1 MSKFNLV
8 AQLQL
13 QAPGNTQAIVNQ
25 IQKQLNSIGVNVKL
39 NSNVRNIRATSSAIG
54 LIDTESR
61 RASSSVG
68 ELGRTMGIAARR
80 FGAISIAT
88 GGFLYLTRAIKN
100 SVSEAI
106 LFERELNKITQATG
120 ATGKA
125 LSNISNRVTELSAGL
140 GVSSKEL
147 IGAARTLAQAGFSAK
162 NTAGALKILAQTELA
177 ATFDSIADTTEGVIA
192 TIQQFGKEALK
203 SGKEIEFLEQSLSAI
218 NTVSKLFAVESSDII
233 SAIRK
238 TGGSFEAAGGN
249 INELIALFTSV
260 RATTRESADTIATAF
275 RTIFTRLQRTDTI
288 DALKEL
294 GIVLQDST
302 GKFVGPLKAIEQLS
316 IGLSVLDT
324 KDFRF
329 SQIVEELGGFRQIG
343 KVIPLVKQFAITQ
356 EALSAAQKASG
367 SLALDAATAQQTL
380 AVRITKVQESFLALV
395 RDFTSSDTFQ
405 TMASFALD
413 FANALISVGQAI
425 KPILPLV
432 TAFAAIQL
440 GKTLIPAIGA
450 FSGFSK
456 RNQGGPIHKFAK
468 GGFVPGSGNGDTV
481 PAMLSPGEFVIKKS
495 SAAKMGADAL
505 HGMNAGGAVQYFAEG
520 GNVKNNIRSN
530 IQSKSRKGGILD
542 QDRVGI
548 LVLESQNTVA
558 KSQKDRTGR
567 INSKMFG
574 DSAQLFDQGKINKEY
589 GVIRSGISDNI
600 KNNLSSNIRSSIS
613 QGLFNAIET
622 TGELFAP
629 ELKIN
634 TPLVRE
640 KYNDKFLSSVG
651 EDTIGTMFEAMIASI
666 SDPSFSK
673 TSDKNRPFDFIGS
686 LNKAERLFDGST
698 RGIKY
703 RDAKSTLNAASPSS
717 LMEKVVNQAKREA
730 YGFKGQEGPG
740 RDLSSLL
747 SGKTN
752 LSNAD
757 LNNILP
763 GVKKNAIVMENFLK
777 EKVGEGNFTKTPK
790 GQGFIYSFAKFAKGG
805 AAGSDTVPAMLTPGE
820 FVVKKSSAEKIGYDE
835 LNHMN
840 RTGTPK
846 GYAKG
851 GPVKGSSGKGVIL
864 DPSELKANSLAG
876 GYDPSQPGGAGT
888 PRLFKP
894 AKTQSYPDRRANRDA
909 AELSSNAPVSAP
921 TKNSGNFLEGRTD
934 QALISAKVQK
944 AAEKIGPVFEQ
955 LGVHGAE
962 LDDIFRTMTKLMQKG
977 ISTEDALNKST
988 ELVTKGRIK
997 EVSKVQRPTIGS
1009 NGPGSGPTP
1018 TGPSATGSGNNPGTQ
1033 AVNRASGQ
1041 LAQNFLFMGGA
1052 ITSVVGQMGLFDKE
1066 TANLVSQF
1074 AVTAASVY
1082 GISST
1087 ILEGVGSLKLFS
1099 NTSKIAAASNTVE
1112 AVASG
1117 VSAAADI
1124 EESFA
1129 SKMAAAKGSIAQG
1142 ALIGLSVGIA
1152 AAGVAISEYTAA
1164 QKKASESAATEVKS
1178 VKEGGKGSL
1187 ESITKKL
1194 QDATR
1199 SGNQASAA
1207 TVGGYGGAAGGALGG
1222 AAAGAALGSIVPVLG
1237 TAIGAALGGIVGGI
1251 VGGFG
1256 GAKAGAAVATTSN
1269 PELAAAEYSAKA
1281 QYSAA
1286 KATYDFTK
1294 SLEDAKQKNLS
1305 SRDSLKSLTEQTNR
1319 LNKAQVTAKVASR
1332 QAEINRT
1339 KTVSSFGAVL
1349 GYTPENSKTEADITN
1364 AAAEKASIE
1373 ELATTAREAATQ
1385 LKSSTD
1391 QQVSEIIASSKSAI
1405 VLKDVL
1411 KDPAIQNALTAYK
1424 GALVESGKSQAEAE
1438 TIVKSS
1444 VDVYG
1449 KQINAANENIVAQN
1463 ALVAAKTAEVA
1474 LILQTNTALNAL
1486 VQTSRA
1492 FLAVQSNLDRTIA
1505 GLDGS
1510 FKSIPTNLGA
1520 QLGDIT
1526 KVGNQSDFANTAQQA
1541 AAPLGAAGQVFANQV
1556 ISSAQAIEKLRTG
1569 LNIKNVESATK
1580 NQLSGDAGKGATK
1593 QLLEGIIG
1601 KDVFKGLG
1609 KDMQDAL
1616 VGSIQASGGKDAN
1629 INQDTIQ
1636 GIIKQFET
1644 NAQGAADVLKQTADL
1659 SDQYLSQY
1667 DQVTTAIIASMN
1679 KEADLR
1685 SGLINIQQ
1693 VGQDRLAEV
1702 FKGKLSAG
1710 QQDQLLK
1717 NKDTNTT
1724 RAAQATLGPTLGG
1737 VKAGNVSSLAGTLKT
1752 IQARST
1758 SNNTRLNRADIG
1770 NRDRSVTEGNQ
1781 KQLADASVKVTNE
1794 LKRLA
1799 DQSAKASDI
1808 MGQIS
1813 KEQAKR
1819 EFASGQV
1826 EDFVLGTQESRQ
1838 KQAETFQGA
1847 NIVAQTGSFQG
1858 LPEEMRKGVGDLLKQ
1873 IADLEPGGA
1882 ADKVRKGAIQNDAI
1896 RAGLPPQ
1903 VAQALANAT
1912 PKEEKLIQD
1921 LRILN
1926 EQEKAAQ
1933 QALIDA
1939 ERVNTDTATRLLG
1952 GVNNLLNVMA
1962 NNIKNGPQALQ
1973 APIVN
1978 QPAGFA
1984 QNNGAPQAID
1994 QGLGKLVTSME
2005 MLSQNFNN
2013 MQMTHTVNV
2022 TGQVN
2027 VAGFN
2032 GEQIGKAITDSV
2044 GQFVISVVN
2053 QTLNDRQNSLR
2064 TG

>member
-13 QAPGNTQAIVNQ
+13 QAPGNTQTIVNQ

-61 RASSSVG
+61 KASSSVG

-520 GNVKNNIRSN
+520 GLAQQKNL
-530 IQSKSRKGGILD
+530 GALILEPE
-542 QDRVGI
+542 RIV
-548 LVLESQNTVA
+548 SA
-558 KSQKDRTGR
+558 SQKHTNIDVVPNEKNGLTRPY
-567 INSKMFG
+567 S
-574 DSAQLFDQGKINKEY
+574 FDLR
-589 GVIRSGISDNI
+589 RSGISDSVGANFSTGLRENI
-600 KNNLSSNIRSSIS
+600 RESLIQAVNNTGSILSSAGIDTPIV
-613 QGLFNAIET
+613 
-622 TGELFAP
+622 P
-629 ELKIN
+629 EAATKS
-634 TPLVRE
+634 
-640 KYNDKFLSSVG
+640 FLSSIGEGPVG
-651 EDTIGTMFEAMIASI
+651 SLFEAMIHGIRDRKFDNDIVSQGR
-666 SDPSFSK
+666 
-673 TSDKNRPFDFIGS
+673 NFDFIGGLDGNINKIFNPS
-686 LNKAERLFDGST
+686 LSAQDV
-698 RGIKY
+698 KY
-703 RDAKSTLNAASPSS
+703 ADAKSTLSAASRESFI
-717 LMEKVVNQAKREA
+717 KKAANQLALES
-730 YGFKGQEGPG
+730 KGIEGPG
-740 RDLSSLL
+740 RAVGNSFAQL
-747 SGKTN
+747 SGKTKSTN
-752 LSNAD
+752 D
-757 LNNILP
+757 LKFLL
-763 GVKKNAIVMENFLK
+763 KKNIPAGQMIEYLK
-777 EKVGEGNFTKTPK
+777 KELGEDKFTATPK
-790 GQGFIYSFAKFAKGG
+790 GQGYEFKFAKFAKGG

-820 FVVKKSSAEKIGYDE
+820 FVVKKSSAQKIGYDE

-840 RTGTPK
+840 RTGAPK
-846 GYAKG
+846 GYATG
-851 GPVKGSSGKGVIL
+851 GPVGFSKGGRAKIFGEEFNTLPAETISQEKIDNIL
-864 DPSELKANSLAG
+864 KPKINYKNNVRATNFEAPTDTNQLKAEQTQQAFISNISK
-876 GYDPSQPGGAGT
+876 PSKQAIAQNAVQQELG
-888 PRLFKP
+888 LNDKSSS
-894 AKTQSYPDRRANRDA
+894 AKTINRKAPGDLA
-909 AELSSNAPVSAP
+909 AESPHLQGLNDA
-921 TKNSGNFLEGRTD
+921 E
-934 QALISAKVQK
+934 VQK
-944 AAEKIGPVFEQ
+944 VLSLYEKQILQGVEAQKALNNAEKIVRKAQE
-955 LGVHGAE
+955 
-962 LDDIFRTMTKLMQKG
+962 TK
-977 ISTEDALNKST
+977 
-988 ELVTKGRIK
+988 
-997 EVSKVQRPTIGS
+997 SKVVEKNNTQTGKTNAAS
-1009 NGPGSGPTP
+1009 
-1018 TGPSATGSGNNPGTQ
+1018 GPSATGGDPGIQ
-1033 AVNRASGQ
+1033 AASRASGQ

-1066 TANLVSQF
+1066 TANLVTQF
-1074 AVTAASVY
+1074 SVTAASIY
-1082 GISST
+1082 GIGST
-1087 ILEGVGSLKLFS
+1087 IIDSLGNLKLFS
-1099 NTSKIAAASNTVE
+1099 NTAKVAAASNVVE
-1112 AVASG
+1112 AAGSNVAT
-1117 VSAAADI
+1117 VADLEEAAA
-1124 EESFA
+1124 
-1129 SKMAAAKGSIAQG
+1129 SKVAGRGIAIAQG
-1142 ALIGLSVGIA
+1142 ALAGFAIGAAAASVVTAQYTASQEKASKAAADKISNVEKTGQGSLKDIEKDLIA
-1152 AAGVAISEYTAA
+1152 ATNQGA
-1164 QKKASESAATEVKS
+1164 KS
-1178 VKEGGKGSL
+1178 S
-1187 ESITKKL
+1187 
-1194 QDATR
+1194 
-1199 SGNQASAA
+1199 ASATA
-1207 TVGGYGGAAGGALGG
+1207 GYGGAAGGALGG
-1222 AAAGAALGSIVPVLG
+1222 AAVGAAIGSVVPVLG
-1237 TAIGAALGGIVGGI
+1237 TAIGAALGGIIGGVAGGVGGAS
-1251 VGGFG
+1251 V
-1256 GAKAGAAVATTSN
+1256 AGSVTTASD
-1269 PELAAAEYSAKA
+1269 PSIE
-1281 QYSAA
+1281 AA
-1286 KATYDFTK
+1286 KASALAQYTAAKSSYDLAKALDTIK
-1294 SLEDAKQKNLS
+1294 TQNLTTSQSLE
-1305 SRDSLKSLTEQTNR
+1305 
-1319 LNKAQVTAKVASR
+1319 
-1332 QAEINRT
+1332 
-1339 KTVSSFGAVL
+1339 VL
-1349 GYTPENSKTEADITN
+1349 R
-1364 AAAEKASIE
+1364 KASIE
-1373 ELATTAREAATQ
+1373 ASKAEVETKNAAKEGSKQ
-1385 LKSSTD
+1385 R
-1391 QQVSEIIASSKSAI
+1391 IASSNTRYNESFNPFASKALNADETKQEETDKAAQNVSAENAKKASDALRAGIDSQVGEYLKSAKSI
-1405 VLKDVL
+1405 SSFEDAINNANLRPALADYEQSLVQAGKPTDEVAKIMGGLKDTTL
-1411 KDPAIQNALTAYK
+1411 KQ
-1424 GALVESGKSQAEAE
+1424 V
-1438 TIVKSS
+1438 
-1444 VDVYG
+1444 
-1449 KQINAANENIVAQN
+1449 NAARENLITQD

-1492 FLAVQSNLDRTIA
+1492 FLSVQSNLDRTIA

-1520 QLGDIT
+1520 QLSDIT
-1526 KVGNQSDFANTAQQA
+1526 KVGNQSDFANTAKTA

-1569 LNIKNVESATK
+1569 LNVNNVKNVAG

-1616 VGSIQASGGKDAN
+1616 IGSIQSSGGKDAN
-1629 INQDTIQ
+1629 ISQDTIQ

-1710 QQDQLLK
+1710 QQDQLFK

-1737 VKAGNVSSLAGTLKT
+1737 VKAGNVSSLAGALKT
-1752 IQARST
+1752 IQARSA
-1758 SNNTRLNRADIG
+1758 SNNARLNRADIG

-1813 KEQAKR
+1813 KEEAKR

-1838 KQAETFQGA
+1838 KQSETFQGA
-1847 NIVAQTGSFQG
+1847 NIVAQTGSFQA
-1858 LPEEMRKGVGDLLKQ
+1858 LPEEMRKSVGDLLKQ
-1873 IADLEPGGA
+1873 IADIEGPNST
-1882 ADKVRKGAIQNDAI
+1882 ADNVRKNAIKGDAI

-2053 QTLNDRQNSLR
+2053 KTLNDRQNSLR